1 MAQPWWKLTWSVPA
15 AMRAARAAIVVPSLF
30 ALTYKVVAD
39 PQMALFATF
48 GGFATLVIAN
58 FGGSRKDKLID
69 HTGLAVAGSLA
80 LIIGTVVS
88 GTTWLAALVTV
99 PVTFAIFFAGVGGPN
114 AVSGSTAAMFAYVL
128 PVASAGGAGT
138 IPSRL
143 EGWWLAS
150 AVGTAAVLLLVPPTP
165 GDRLRAAA
173 AELAGELSGRVRAAA
188 AGQTTQPEAV
198 RAAKNRLMAAFT
210 AAPYRPTGLA
220 TADQALGGLVQLL
233 EWGAAQVGDAFD
245 GHVNMTMACP
255 ADRDLLRAAAA
266 MFGDVKALLSGQA
279 VDPDFD
285 GLEAARVRSAQHLR
299 DLGGQAGVDT
309 AVAAAHAVHSQA
321 IAVVARGAA
330 ADALI
335 ACGRAGPETVADVR
349 RHWYGQSPAGHAA
362 PVAAQVAV
370 AESAGQAAATAT
382 ATVGTAPG
390 AGPLNPDG
398 TPGTAA
404 ASPDGTS
411 GTATS
416 PGPRRRGSGGSSP
429 QEPAALPIV
438 PNGAGRL
445 SSLGSTPR
453 VAGLVGATMVVTRHA
468 TVRSVWFLNS
478 LRAAVALAAAVAV
491 ADLSTVQHGFWVV
504 LGTLSVLRTSASS
517 TGATALRALAGTV
530 VGFAAGAL
538 LLLAIGTGQAAL
550 WVALPVAVLVAAYA
564 PGTTP
569 FLVGQA
575 AFTVTIV
582 VLFNLLVPAGWK
594 VGLLRVEDVAIGCG
608 VSLVVGVLFWPRGA
622 SSVVAADLADAFRR
636 GADYLTQAVEWA
648 LSELM
653 LPPAAAVPAI
663 GAALRLDDAVRG
675 FLAEQGAKKVPQE
688 DMWTLVMATTRLRL
702 TAQSLAGL
710 RQADT
715 APGYPPGTA
724 CLPLAGSE
732 EYAGA
737 PACVALRSAATAL
750 AGFYGQVADEVAR
763 AGRSA
768 PLTPVTA
775 PPVVG
780 PAVPRSGGAAGDGT
794 GNGDGAVHP
803 HLLWVQE
810 HLHHLSQSAPMVIE
824 PALRVAEARRRPWW
838 RLYTHV
844 GLLWRRIA
852 RRTCV
857 AGVLIAPIPVR
868 GDPRGTRRHREHR
881 EHRRA
886 DGARRHREVVLH
898 AYGTRAARARRQ
910 DR

>member
-1 MAQPWWKLTWSVPA
+1 MTQPWWKPAWSVPA
-15 AMRAARAAIVVPSLF
+15 AMRAARAAVVVPSLF
-30 ALTYKVVAD
+30 ALTYKVIGD

-58 FGGSRKDKLID
+58 FGGTRKDKLIA

-99 PVTFAIFFAGVGGPN
+99 PVTFAIFFAGVAGPN

-150 AVGTAAVLLLVPPTP
+150 AVGTAAVLLVIPPAP

-173 AELAGELSGRVRAAA
+173 AELAGELSSRVRAAA
-188 AGQTTQPEAV
+188 SGQTTQPEAV
-198 RAAKNRLMAAFT
+198 RASKNRLMAAFT

-233 EWGAAQVGDAFD
+233 QWGAAQVGDAFD
-245 GHVNMTMACP
+245 GHVNMTMACL

-266 MFGDVKALLSGQA
+266 MFGDVQALLSGQA
-279 VDPDFD
+279 ADPDFD
-285 GLEAARVRSAQHLR
+285 GLEAARARSAQHLR
-299 DLGGQAGVDT
+299 DLGGQARVDT

-349 RHWYGQSPAGHAA
+349 RHWYGQSPAGHAP
-362 PVAAQVAV
+362 PVAAQVAT
-370 AESAGQAAATAT
+370 ESAGRAAATAT
-382 ATVGTAPG
+382 AAVGTGPG
-390 AGPLNPDG
+390 TGPLNADG
-398 TPGTAA
+398 TLGTAA
-404 ASPDGTS
+404 SRPDGTS
-411 GTATS
+411 GTAPS
-416 PGPRRRGSGGSSP
+416 PGPRRPGSGGSSP
-429 QEPAALPIV
+429 TEPAALPIV
-438 PNGAGRL
+438 PNGTGRL

-453 VAGLVGATMVVTRHA
+453 VAGLVGATRVVTRHA

-478 LRAAVALAAAVAV
+478 MRAAVALAAAVAV

-530 VGFAAGAL
+530 VGFAVGAL
-538 LLLAIGTGQAAL
+538 LLQAIGTGQAAL

-622 SSVVAADLADAFRR
+622 SSVVADDLADAFRR

-688 DMWTLVMATTRLRL
+688 DLWTLVMATTRLRL

-715 APGYPPGTA
+715 APGFPPGTA

-737 PACVALRSAATAL
+737 PACVALRSAATGL

-780 PAVPRSGGAAGDGT
+780 PAVPRSGGAGAASNGAGDG
-794 GNGDGAVHP
+794 GAASNGAGDGGAGEASNGAGDGGAGEASNGAGDGGAGAEGAVHP

-810 HLHHLSQSAPMVIE
+810 HLHHLSQSAAMVIE

-838 RLYTHV
+838 RLYARM
-844 GLLWRRIA
+844 GLLWRSIS
-852 RRTCV
+852 RRTRV
-857 AGVLIAPIPVR
+857 AGVLIAPIP
-868 GDPRGTRRHREHR
+868 
-881 EHRRA
+881 
-886 DGARRHREVVLH
+886 
-898 AYGTRAARARRQ
+898 RQ
-910 DR
+910 R